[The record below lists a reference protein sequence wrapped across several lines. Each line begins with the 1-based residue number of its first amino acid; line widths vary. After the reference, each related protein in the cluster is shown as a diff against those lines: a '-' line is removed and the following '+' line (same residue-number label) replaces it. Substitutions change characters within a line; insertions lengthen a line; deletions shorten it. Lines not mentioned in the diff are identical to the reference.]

1 MFYYDQNSVLIEIRK
16 KDNLYIIGDQQFDQI
31 PMYVLNSM
39 YTSANWNRAL
49 KYFSKEVGDII
60 GYYMLKLDIYLDF
73 ENKDL
78 ILLTKQM
85 FFKKI
90 INQNRFK
97 DQFFQKV
104 LDHKHRHRLITDKHK
119 IIDDKFID
127 KYSPNNYSDVLR
139 IPSINR
145 FIVNED
151 VDLDKYRFKDL
162 IVISDKFDFKITN
175 KNQRIYYINKN
186 DLSNYNE
193 FENATFIDLINYK
206 VYVNAVLNWK
216 NKIVLEIE
224 YDDLNNI
231 DLVKNEIINIFKNN
245 FDTNLNWH
253 LYNLTFDNKYL
264 VEGILK
270 VFENNDFIK
279 SIEILDNSFKELK
292 LNYFAIIFKDD
303 NLINLIRNY
312 IKTDQDLNKF
322 NEIFTRYNY

>member
-85 FFKKI
+85 FFRKI

-97 DQFFQKV
+97 DEFFQKV

-127 KYSPNNYSDVLR
+127 KYSPNNYSDILR
-139 IPSINR
+139 ISSINR
-145 FIVNED
+145 FIVNENI
-151 VDLDKYRFKDL
+151 DLDKYRFKDL
-162 IVISDKFDFKITN
+162 IVISDKFNFKITN

-206 VYVNAVLNWK
+206 VYLNAVLNWK

-231 DLVKNEIINIFKNN
+231 DLVKTEIINIFKNN

-312 IKTDQDLNKF
+312 IKTDEDLNKF

>member
-16 KDNLYIIGDQQFDQI
+16 KDNLYIIGDQEFDQI

-85 FFKKI
+85 FFRKI

-97 DQFFQKV
+97 NEFFQKV

-127 KYSPNNYSDVLR
+127 KYSPNNYSDILR

-145 FIVNED
+145 FIVNENI
-151 VDLDKYRFKDL
+151 DLDKYRFKDL
-162 IVISDKFDFKITN
+162 IIISDKFDFKITN

-231 DLVKNEIINIFKNN
+231 DLVKTDIINIFKNN

>member
-39 YTSANWNRAL
+39 YTLANWNRAL

-97 DQFFQKV
+97 DEFFQKV
-104 LDHKHRHRLITDKHK
+104 LDHKHRHRLITNKNK

-127 KYSPNNYSDVLR
+127 KYSPNNYSDILR
-139 IPSINR
+139 IASINR

-151 VDLDKYRFKDL
+151 INLDKYRFKDL

-175 KNQRIYYINKN
+175 KNQRIYYISKN
-186 DLSNYNE
+186 DLTNYNE
-193 FENATFIDLINYK
+193 FENATFIDLLNYK
-206 VYVNAVLNWK
+206 VYINAVLNWK

-231 DLVKNEIINIFKNN
+231 DLIKTDIINIFKNN

-264 VEGILK
+264 VDGIKK
-270 VFENNDFIK
+270 VFDVNSFTE
-279 SIEILDNSFKELK
+279 SIQILDNSFKELK

-312 IKTDQDLNKF
+312 IKTDEDLDKF

>member
-49 KYFSKEVGDII
+49 KYFSKEIGDII

-85 FFKKI
+85 FFRKI
-90 INQNRFK
+90 INQKRFK
-97 DQFFQKV
+97 NEFFQKV

-127 KYSPNNYSDVLR
+127 KYSPNNYSDILR

-145 FIVNED
+145 FIVNENI
-151 VDLDKYRFKDL
+151 DLDKYRFKDL

-231 DLVKNEIINIFKNN
+231 DLVKNEIIRIFKNN

-303 NLINLIRNY
+303 NLINLIRDY
-312 IKTDQDLNKF
+312 IKTDEDLNKF